1 MPHAIS
7 SCCAKRQLESSP
19 HAYQKS
25 YSDRDM
31 EYIAP
36 SSTRA
41 RMRPSTTSMT
51 EEQLREAEANEGR
64 PRRQEAAVREL
75 QRRGL

>member
-1 MPHAIS
+1 MG
-7 SCCAKRQLESSP
+7 SCCAKRQLDSSP
-19 HAYQKS
+19 QAYWKS

-51 EEQLREAEANEGR
+51 EEQLREAEADEGR